1 MSALDNTFEEIN
13 SAISGV
19 DEFFEFNPDWINM
32 RDTFFLDL
40 TGQNIGIAN
49 IEPEEALDISGN
61 MKVDGYINQVV
72 SGAGTPF
79 TLYFP
84 NNKDGGFYYDTDN
97 DNVYLCYNH
106 TGELFYSKFNNES
119 FDRLQNTFNEIDAA
133 ISGVNSL
140 TPTFPEIDAVLVGV
154 NNWTNPIATVDQQ
167 ISELTGLFASYE
179 EIDYAATGIS
189 SLTANFTEIDSGI
202 NKIASI
208 TPSASNINL
217 AVNGYNS
224 LTPTESEIDQ
234 AVTGYNSLS
243 STEEQID
250 RVVTGADSFIEF
262 NGANNFLNAFGDI
275 NVSGD
280 INATG
285 DINVSGDINV
295 TGDISVNYINQK
307 IEGISSPTTGEF
319 PLDGDQGVYKN
330 TLTEEVFDC
339 YNDEGSL
346 VFKNLR
352 TSTSEINIKE
362 EFLGKNDWTFIN
374 NSGVGFSTGV
384 IDADRFGVLK
394 IQAGSNS
401 GDCSS
406 LFYGDTGNEGSFDQG
421 AINNCDFLRAEYLF
435 RLAEINSEAWIG
447 ISQSPTGSSPNENSF
462 IGTRLKVSDFDFT
475 FLSTGDLGYN
485 ISGSSVTADTGYHNL
500 VIEKAGSDWI
510 LSIDNANKVTM
521 PNNFN
526 SSNGLTFSIQ
536 TKTELDLTDASVHID
551 AFAFSAKR

>member
-13 SAISGV
+13 SVISGV

-40 TGQNIGIAN
+40 TGQNIGVAN
-49 IEPEEALDISGN
+49 IEPTEALDISGN

-79 TLYFP
+79 TLHFP

-119 FDRLQNTFNEIDAA
+119 FDRLQNTFSEIDSA
-133 ISGVNSL
+133 ISGVDSL

-154 NNWTNPIATVDQQ
+154 NNWTNPIATVDAE
-167 ISELTGLFASYE
+167 ISGLTGLFASYQ

-189 SLTANFTEIDSGI
+189 SLTVSFSEIDAGI
-202 NKIASI
+202 NKIESI
-208 TPSASNINL
+208 TPSANDINL

-250 RVVTGADSFIEF
+250 RIITGADSFVEF
-262 NGANNFLNAFGDI
+262 NGSDNFLTVSGDF
-275 NVSGD
+275 NVSGV
-280 INATG
+280 A
-285 DINVSGDINV
+285 SL
-295 TGDISVNYINQK
+295 NYTNQK
-307 IEGISSPTTGEF
+307 VEGASQPTTGDF
-319 PLDGDQGVYKN
+319 PLDGDQGIYKN

-339 YNDEGSL
+339 FNDEGTL
-346 VFKNLR
+346 VLKNIR

-362 EFLGKNDWTFIN
+362 EFFGENDWTFIN
-374 NSGVGFSTGV
+374 NSGVGFSTG
-384 IDADRFGVLK
+384 ILDSNRFGVLK

-421 AINNCDFLRAEYLF
+421 AISNSDFLRAEYLF
-435 RLAEINSEAWIG
+435 RLGEISSEAWIG
-447 ISQSPTGSSPNENSF
+447 ISESPTGSSPNESSF
-462 IGTRLKVSDFDFT
+462 IGARLKENDSDFNFV
-475 FLSTGDLGYN
+475 SSGDLGSN
-485 ISGSSVTADTGYHNL
+485 ISGSSVTADINYHTL
-500 VIEKAGSDWI
+500 VIEKADSDWV
-510 LSIDNANKVTM
+510 LSIDNVNKVTM

-526 SSNGLTFSIQ
+526 PSNGLTFSIQ
-536 TKTELDLTDASVHID
+536 TKTSVDLSDAKVHID
-551 AFAFSAKR
+551 AFAFSAIR